1 MLFIVHICFF
11 FVLMIRR
18 PPISTR
24 TYTLFPYTTLF
35 RSQYLRRASLAKAV
49 DAGLAAVAMNRD
61 FSRTIL
67 GPRHLL
73 TSSDFT
79 VTIHRQRGGRCP
91 GSAGHRARRHCRAEK
106 DTTPLYKTVGP
117 PLGLQFHRASL
128 GIAAN
133 SPQLSPVFATPAK
146 IPVDRHGPASHTQTA
161 PPHPPG

>member
-79 VTIHRQRGGRCP
+79 VTIQRQRGGPCP
-91 GSAGHRARRHCRAEK
+91 GSTGPRSRRPCRADN
-106 DTTPLYKTVGP
+106 DTTPLYKPIVPHTRLQLHP
-117 PLGLQFHRASL
+117 PSL
-128 GIAAN
+128 GIPRYRPPFSA
-133 SPQLSPVFATPAK
+133 VFAHTPPTTHELLGLRNTLPK
-146 IPVDRHGPASHTQTA
+146 HRT
-161 PPHPPG
+161 PP